1 MLNKNG
7 LFIQMTSLN
16 SPAHLT
22 QILSPDTTDA
32 VPWDGSK
39 FGIVS
44 EKWFK
49 MTSTLKVLVSCS
61 D

>member
-1 MLNKNG
+1 MLHKNG

-44 EKWFK
+44 IWDDMFGI
-49 MTSTLKVLVSCS
+49 LHGLL
-61 D
+61 DI